1 MPWSGGVADAPCFNP
16 DPASP
21 PPAMKPSYP
30 RALAAL
36 FAGTAAASLQAQIF
50 TYNNGGATGVWSAP
64 ANWSGAASYPNAAGV
79 VATMNTGAG
88 FSTALDVGATVGAL
102 RNTAGSARIWTIT
115 NAGGNTLTLDGTGLT
130 NGFGNANTA
139 EIRATSSGGI
149 VSAANLL
156 LSNTN
161 LDIGTTGSN
170 NAAAQIT
177 LSGSIAATT
186 NQTITIRNNRRQTN
200 LQGSV
205 GASGAGNITIV
216 NLSSGT
222 SGDPNQFNISGNLGS
237 RVIQLTQGAGTTT
250 GMVISGAN
258 AAFTG
263 NVSVLANSIT
273 VSSSG
278 TLGDFNTIS
287 VSNGASLVL
296 QNANA
301 LGDNSNLWLGASGS
315 ASLSYSGTTL
325 INALSFDGGSTF
337 ASAGSTWGAVGS
349 GAMFESSQLLGT
361 GFLQIAAIPEPSAC
375 ALAAGAGILALGLVR
390 RRRRA

>member
-1 MPWSGGVADAPCFNP
+1 
-16 DPASP
+16 
-21 PPAMKPSYP
+21 
-30 RALAAL
+30 
-36 FAGTAAASLQAQIF
+36 
-50 TYNNGGATGVWSAP
+50 
-64 ANWSGAASYPNAAGV
+64 
-79 VATMNTGAG
+79 
-88 FSTALDVGATVGAL
+88 
-102 RNTAGSARIWTIT
+102 
-115 NAGGNTLTLDGTGLT
+115 
-130 NGFGNANTA
+130 
-139 EIRATSSGGI
+139 
-149 VSAANLL
+149 
-156 LSNTN
+156 
-161 LDIGTTGSN
+161 
-170 NAAAQIT
+170 
-177 LSGSIAATT
+177 
-186 NQTITIRNNRRQTN
+186 
-200 LQGSV
+200 
-205 GASGAGNITIV
+205 
-216 NLSSGT
+216 
-222 SGDPNQFNISGNLGS
+222 
-237 RVIQLTQGAGTTT
+237 
-250 GMVISGAN
+250 MVISGAN